1 MSPLHCELK
10 IAAALTE
17 IANMDLLSLFFS
29 FRGKVRRGDFWYA
42 SLVVLSVLAIFD
54 VGAGRFLE
62 RSIPLLIC
70 VPIVWSLFALCIK
83 RYHDIGRSGW
93 WMALLAIPILGPAWV
108 FFGRLSER

>member
-1 MSPLHCELK
+1 
-10 IAAALTE
+10 
-17 IANMDLLSLFFS
+17 MDLLSLFFS

-83 RYHDIGRSGW
+83 RYHDIVTFRLVDGTSGDPDSW
-93 WMALLAIPILGPAWV
+93 SGLGV
-108 FFGRLSER
+108 LFGRLSER